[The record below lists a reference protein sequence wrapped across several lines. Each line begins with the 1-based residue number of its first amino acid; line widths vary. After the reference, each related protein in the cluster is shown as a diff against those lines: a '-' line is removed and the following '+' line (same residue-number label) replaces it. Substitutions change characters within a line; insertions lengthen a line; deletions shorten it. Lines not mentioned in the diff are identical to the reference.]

1 MNDQLPLFN
10 PTTCED
16 TPNAISSPASG
27 SGLTPCDSPGGPTT
41 AKSGPDHVPASRSA
55 RPVKAKRSTTKGIY
69 GQSSFDSS
77 RHEDLSF
84 ALASRLRPLTDSLGS
99 TLFSLTWMTRITPAG
114 QSISALRAS
123 EPLTE
128 GSVFIG
134 WPTPTVED
142 YKDDG
147 PKVAERMASGDWRT
161 CDQRLRSLAKLA
173 GWLTTRAEDAESS
186 GMRRSR
192 GIADTMTAVA
202 SLTAWGTPAARDWKS
217 GDASQETLD
226 KNARPLNE
234 LAMLT
239 ARKTPCV
246 PNGGRGPHLDGKT
259 KDQIGLENEAKLS
272 GWATPN
278 AHERPRTVE
287 NWRENSARLKA
298 NNPNLGE
305 LQFQLSSET
314 LLCEWTVDQSTDS
327 GPGPIGFLLGP
338 NGWETRPASGQLN
351 AAHSRWLMGLP
362 PAWDDC
368 GVTAMASSRKRPKRL

>member
-41 AKSGPDHVPASRSA
+41 AKSGPDHVPVSRSA

-114 QSISALRAS
+114 RSISALRAS
-123 EPLTE
+123 GPLTE

-134 WPTPTVED
+134 WPTPT
-142 YKDDG
+142 
-147 PKVAERMASGDWRT
+147 
-161 CDQRLRSLAKLA
+161 
-173 GWLTTRAEDAESS
+173 
-186 GMRRSR
+186 
-192 GIADTMTAVA
+192 
-202 SLTAWGTPAARDWKS
+202 ARDWKS

-234 LAMLT
+234 LAIL
-239 ARKTPCV
+239 AGWKTPCV

-259 KDQIGLENEAKLS
+259 KDQIGLENEAKLA
-272 GWATPN
+272 GWNTPQ
-278 AHERPRTVE
+278 ERDWKGPEGRSYKGETMDL
-287 NWRENSARLKA
+287 SLQAA
-298 NNPNLGE
+298 AAAFPNPSMDFG
-305 LQFQLSSET
+305 
-314 LLCEWTVDQSTDS
+314 
-327 GPGPIGFLLGP
+327 GKPIGYLLGP
-338 NGWETRPASGQLN
+338 NGWEIVPACGQLN
-351 AAHSRWLMGLP
+351 ASHSRWLMGLP
-362 PAWDDC
+362 PEWDDC
-368 GVTAMASSRKRPKRL
+368 GVTAMESLSKRRKPSSRHT